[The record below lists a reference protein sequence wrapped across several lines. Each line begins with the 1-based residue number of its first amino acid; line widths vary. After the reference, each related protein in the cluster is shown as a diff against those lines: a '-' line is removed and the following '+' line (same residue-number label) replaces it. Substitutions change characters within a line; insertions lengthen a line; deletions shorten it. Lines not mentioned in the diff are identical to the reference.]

1 MTAFDQ
7 LVIRIENS
15 IRTEENQDSSMRN
28 LHLEI
33 FQQLK
38 MTPLPHETSGRQL
51 LGVPGREEQI
61 RIEFIQKAQKSGPA
75 WPSAT
80 SRGKAC
86 IPADPFS

>member
-38 MTPLPHETSGRQL
+38 MTPLPHETSGNSWGGPDGKSRFGL
-51 LGVPGREEQI
+51 SSFKR
-61 RIEFIQKAQKSGPA
+61 RKKSGPA

-80 SRGKAC
+80 SRRKAC